1 MKVSIYFICSI
12 VTIYIL
18 FGCKKDNS
26 LSLTGSDL
34 IGNWELR
41 KAEGSITINYSS
53 GNGSIYQ
60 FTDTA
65 YSTFSNGVLIKKG
78 YYKIAVDTTASGQ
91 VGLII
96 SPGKYT
102 NRIIFDNDTL
112 SNKIFFQIVANKLS
126 LLSGFFPLD
135 GGSFR
140 TYEKQ

>member
-1 MKVSIYFICSI
+1 MKVFIYFVYSI

-18 FGCKKDNS
+18 YGCKKDKSQS
-26 LSLTGSDL
+26 LIGTDL
-34 IGNWELR
+34 IGSWELR
-41 KAEGSITINYSS
+41 KVEGNMTINYSS

-60 FTDTA
+60 FTDTV

-78 YYKIAVDTTASGQ
+78 HYKVTEDTTTSSQ

-96 SPGKYT
+96 SPGQYT
-102 NRIIFDNDTL
+102 KRIIFDNDTL
-112 SNKIFFQIVANKLS
+112 SNKIFFQIFANKLS